1 MVQSLDIVSDLGEGF
16 GSYQIAD
23 DDSLLKIVSSANIA
37 CGFHAGD
44 PRTMASTVQKC
55 ILNNVAI
62 GAHPSFPDRVGFGR
76 RGMDLSALEVETDML
91 YQIGALSGFTK
102 VFGGKL
108 QHVTPHGKLGN
119 FVVEDA
125 KYANAVAEAIA
136 KFDDSLIVVTLP
148 GELAEAAKKKGL
160 QIAYTIFADRAYND
174 DGSLVSRSHEGAV
187 LHDSDT
193 ITKRVIRMVKEGKV
207 TSITGQDIDVNGS
220 SLLLHGDTAGSV
232 QMAKEIKSALIANE
246 IVIKNLAGSN

>member
-1 MVQSLDIVSDLGEGF
+1 MIKSLDIVSDLGEGF

-23 DDSLLKIVSSANIA
+23 DDSLLQIVSSANIA

-55 ILNNVAI
+55 IANNVAI

-91 YQIGALSGFTK
+91 YQIGALNGFAQA
-102 VFGGKL
+102 FGTKL

-119 FVVEDA
+119 YVVEDS

-136 KFDDSLIVVTLP
+136 KFDDSLIIVTLP

-160 QIAYTIFADRAYND
+160 RIAYTIFADRAYNT
-174 DGSLVSRSHEGAV
+174 DGSLVSRNQPSAV
-187 LHDSDT
+187 LHDIDL
-193 ITKRVIRMVKEGKV
+193 ITSRVLRMVNEGKV
-207 TSITGQDIDVNGS
+207 TSITGQDITVKGS

-232 QMAKEIKSALIANE
+232 QMATKIRDSLIANG
-246 IVIKNLAGSN
+246 IIIKSLNASK